1 MHKIII
7 TYLYLLIVFG
17 NSLAWASGDSLEI
30 EVLLSPNIIQKM
42 QENELDVNFIN
53 SFDFTPTDFI
63 QLGTSKQLYSLG
75 IGGIIPSSKIFDT
88 KIKAFEFT
96 SDNMLM
102 LIEKKNISTIDSS
115 GNLYRLFSLPNEN
128 MNISKGDFKMY
139 LFDSKSNVD
148 NSNGYSTYVILPGG
162 KYAELFKISTPIN
175 SITECDNGIY
185 VCTQNSI
192 LQFDYNSKK
201 LFPLITIPNNQ
212 EIISI
217 VRDTASNAVFF
228 STNSELYFIDKEK
241 FMKISD
247 QIGGN
252 LKLNW
257 DNLYVFNDEKK
268 YLIRIVNI
276 SEYIKKRKD
285 SINALRYNILTNE
298 IIIDLVKKGKSDVEI
313 LNLIKTTS
321 VNFKLEINDMIYL
334 SEQGVSSAVIMEM
347 KNAMKQKTK

>member
-7 TYLYLLIVFG
+7 TYLYVLVVFG
-17 NSLAWASGDSLEI
+17 NSLAWASGDSLEM

-42 QENELDVNFIN
+42 QQNKLDINFIN

-102 LIEKKNISTIDSS
+102 LIENKNISTIDSS

-128 MNISKGDFKMY
+128 MNISKGDYKMY
-139 LFDSKSNVD
+139 LFDSKNNVG
-148 NSNGYSTYVILPGG
+148 NNKGYSTYVILPGG

-175 SITECDNGIY
+175 SIIECDNGLY

-201 LFPLITIPNNQ
+201 LFPLIAISNNQ

-217 VRDTASNAVFF
+217 VRDTASKAVFF
-228 STNSELYFIDKEK
+228 STNSELYFIDNEK

-257 DNLYVFNDEKK
+257 DNLYVFNNEKK
-268 YLIRIVNI
+268 YLIRLVNI
-276 SEYIKKRKD
+276 SEYIKKRKNA
-285 SINALRYNILTNE
+285 INTLNYIVLTNQ
-298 IIIDLVKKGKSDVEI
+298 IIIELVKKGKSEVEI
-313 LNLIKTTS
+313 LTLIKTS
-321 VNFKLEINDMIYL
+321 EANFKLGIDELIYL
-334 SEQGVSSAVIMEM
+334 SEQGVSSAIIKEM
-347 KNAMKQKTK
+347 KNAMKNK